1 MVLPVT
7 SPADSTKDASPAAA
21 SLRDLGAPDQ
31 DGDRPSITDVN
42 GTVARFEMSY
52 SPPADHDRVR
62 FLAPLVA
69 RIPSM
74 IYLVLAAAA
83 ASVVFVAYY
92 SGPNTRLFQW
102 IVMGDRTRPISAEV
116 LAVIVLVSA
125 VATVIRAHM
134 RGVILSGDWI
144 EARYL
149 LAFGVPR
156 SRRWGW
162 PQVSRL
168 VLDHGAIEKGSG
180 SPAGFELSDGAF
192 ERLPEVAQPKKL
204 RDHLVFHAVRR
215 KIVVTG
221 LDRPAP

>member
-1 MVLPVT
+1 VVHSVT
-7 SPADSTKDASPAAA
+7 APAGPAKDSPSAAD
-21 SLRDLGAPDQ
+21 LRDLGEPSQ
-31 DGDRPSITDVN
+31 DGERISVTDVN
-42 GTVARFEMSY
+42 GTVARFEMTY
-52 SPPADHDRVR
+52 SPPTTERVR
-62 FLAPLVA
+62 FLAPLAA

-74 IYLVLAAAA
+74 AYLALAAAA
-83 ASVVFVAYY
+83 SGVIFVAYS

-102 IVMGDRTRPISAEV
+102 IVMGDRTRPISAEI

-156 SRRWGW
+156 ARRWGW

-168 VLDHGAIEKGSG
+168 VLDHGAIERGSG

-204 RDHLVFHAVRR
+204 RDLLVSHAVKR
-215 KIVVTG
+215 KIQVTA
-221 LDRPAP
+221 LER